1 LKKKAGGIGFNFF
14 RTKIRLSLSPARLSL
29 GLTELDKSYGIYFN
43 TTLISQNMNKV
54 LLSVTGYINPAPMS
68 SLSWLTKREM
78 LRASS
83 NTGELVMELRSET
96 VTAVFFNSLG
106 NKLLNSSLICSI
118 NSLPQALTCLF
129 NLRCCCCC
137 CSCCCCCCCCCC
149 RCCNLSGG
157 GRFGSCIILFIVII
171 KSSSC
176 CGGGGGGGTWK

>member
-1 LKKKAGGIGFNFF
+1 MATLSFFMHFPLMRPFDKRGCQGGELPDNLECSNFIFWLLATCLLGKATQLIQIQNFCFFEHPYFPVLKKKAGGIGFNFF

-96 VTAVFFNSLG
+96 VTAVFFN
-106 NKLLNSSLICSI
+106 
-118 NSLPQALTCLF
+118 
-129 NLRCCCCC
+129 
-137 CSCCCCCCCCCC
+137 
-149 RCCNLSGG
+149 
-157 GRFGSCIILFIVII
+157 
-171 KSSSC
+171 
-176 CGGGGGGGTWK
+176 